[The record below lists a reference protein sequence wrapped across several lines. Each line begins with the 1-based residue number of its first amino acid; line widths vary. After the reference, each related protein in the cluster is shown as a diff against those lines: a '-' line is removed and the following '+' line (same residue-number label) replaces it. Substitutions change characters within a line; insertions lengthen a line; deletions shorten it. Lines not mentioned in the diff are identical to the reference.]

1 MPQSRRVSSLL
12 KKQRTTLTLPVALL
26 KQAQRIAR
34 GRNVTLSTVMAEALS
49 EGLRVHDATKR
60 SEEVLNSYK
69 KAFSGLSEEEMA
81 ILDGV
86 ILKQT
91 AWH

>member
-1 MPQSRRVSSLL
+1 
-12 KKQRTTLTLPVALL
+12 
-26 KQAQRIAR
+26 
-34 GRNVTLSTVMAEALS
+34 MAEALS